1 MRMKFAKQ
9 VEDRFQNGVLGVLHG
24 PAGEARLRQQANYI
38 QQLRG
43 KMPITPRPGD
53 TANDI
58 ILRAR
63 AAAAD
68 AENLAKTDPL
78 KAMNNE
84 MRKVEAAVKREL
96 AATRK
101 PDPLAFLNESTVG
114 ANKAVDRIL
123 SDPDLIVAASRAFP
137 GGEKSSEFQ
146 LLRQV
151 WTQRFLSE
159 TLEPG
164 ERLAATSK
172 EIQELMFP
180 GITLDDMH
188 MLAKEMKLLMSGS
201 SVRGAGTTW
210 AAR

>member
-1 MRMKFAKQ
+1 MRAADVQDMLQSSRMTDGSIDAMKFAKQ

-43 KMPITPRPGD
+43 KMPVTPRPGD

-78 KAMNNE
+78 KAMHNE

-101 PDPLAFLNESTVG
+101 PDPLALLNESTVG

-123 SDPDLIVAASRAFP
+123 GPRAP
-137 GGEKSSEFQ
+137 VHGLLAILPARADVKPVDESS
-146 LLRQV
+146 
-151 WTQRFLSE
+151 
-159 TLEPG
+159 
-164 ERLAATSK
+164 
-172 EIQELMFP
+172 
-180 GITLDDMH
+180 
-188 MLAKEMKLLMSGS
+188 
-201 SVRGAGTTW
+201 
-210 AAR
+210 